1 MSYLVIENIHKI
13 FSSSNNGVSL
23 NTKVVDDFSLTINKG
38 EFVSIFGPNGCGKT
52 TLLNIIAGLLD
63 TDQGKISV
71 DGKPPHEAHIGYI
84 FQNYRDSLFP
94 WLKNIDNLAFP
105 LELRGIPKKERQKIV
120 AEFMDKLNLEIP
132 LNTYPYQL
140 SGGQQQLLA
149 IARALLFNSNILL
162 MDEPFGSLDYTTRYY
177 MRDKLLDL
185 WDKTKATILL
195 VSHDIDEAIYL
206 ADRVILLTKQPAKII
221 EILDANFQRP
231 RNASLLER
239 EEFFVLKAKALHI
252 FKEALNS
259 EI

>member
-1 MSYLVIENIHKI
+1 MSYLVIENIHKT
-13 FSSSNNGVSL
+13 FSSSNDSVSH
-23 NTKVVDDFSLTINKG
+23 NTKVIDDFSLIVNKG

-52 TLLNIIAGLLD
+52 TLLNIIAGLLEM
-63 TDQGKISV
+63 DQGKISV
-71 DGKPPHEAHIGYI
+71 DNKPPHEAHIGYI

-105 LELRGIPKKERQKIV
+105 LELRGITKKEKHKIV
-120 AEFMDKLNLEIP
+120 TEFMGKLNLEIP

-149 IARALLFNSNILL
+149 IARALLFNPDVLL

-177 MRDKLLDL
+177 IRDKLLDI
-185 WDKTKATILL
+185 WERTKVTILL

>member
-1 MSYLVIENIHKI
+1 MIENIHKT
-13 FSSSNNGVSL
+13 FSSSIDGVPHNTEVIDNISL
-23 NTKVVDDFSLTINKG
+23 IVNKG

-52 TLLNIIAGLLD
+52 TLLNIIAGLLEM
-63 TDQGKISV
+63 DQGKISI
-71 DGKPPHEAHIGYI
+71 DDKPLHKARIGYI

-105 LELRGIPKKERQKIV
+105 LELQGVPKKKRQKI
-120 AEFMDKLNLEIP
+120 ATEFMDKLGLEIP

-149 IARALLFNSNILL
+149 IVRALLFNPDVLL

-177 MRDKLLDL
+177 IRDRLLDL
-185 WDKTKATILL
+185 WDRTKVTILL

-206 ADRVILLTKQPAKII
+206 ADRVTLLSKRPAKIV

-239 EEFFVLKAKALHI
+239 DEFFVLKAKALHI

-259 EI
+259 EV

>member
-1 MSYLVIENIHKI
+1 
-13 FSSSNNGVSL
+13 
-23 NTKVVDDFSLTINKG
+23 
-38 EFVSIFGPNGCGKT
+38 
-52 TLLNIIAGLLD
+52 
-63 TDQGKISV
+63 
-71 DGKPPHEAHIGYI
+71 
-84 FQNYRDSLFP
+84 
-94 WLKNIDNLAFP
+94 
-105 LELRGIPKKERQKIV
+105 
-120 AEFMDKLNLEIP
+120 MDKLNLEIP

-149 IARALLFNSNILL
+149 IARALLFNPDVLL

-177 MRDKLLDL
+177 IRDKLLDI
-185 WDKTKATILL
+185 WERTKVTILL

-206 ADRVILLTKQPAKII
+206 ADRVILLTKQPAKIV